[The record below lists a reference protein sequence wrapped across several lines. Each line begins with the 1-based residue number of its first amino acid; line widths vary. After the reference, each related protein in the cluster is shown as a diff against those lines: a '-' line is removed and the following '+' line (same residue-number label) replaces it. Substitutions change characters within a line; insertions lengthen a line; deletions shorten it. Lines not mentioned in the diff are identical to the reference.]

1 MGVAFEVLNSL
12 PFDVAIVGL
21 GIIGVH
27 QLTREAEE
35 TLRRCRHTFVVD
47 SGFGVLPYL
56 QGICET
62 VTDLVPLY
70 QRGKH
75 RLDTYRQMAAQV
87 INAALTS
94 PPVCFATYGHPL
106 VYCYPAV
113 LIQEAAKVFN
123 LQIEIF
129 PGISALDTLMVD
141 LGLDVATDGLQM
153 YEATDLLLRRRPVQ
167 DDVPCIIWQAD
178 VFGVPTYKTRRTS
191 KQGLLPLQNYL
202 LEFYPPGHPVTLVVS
217 RIFPLQKSIVETYRM
232 ESLALEFGRGPQAGT
247 LYIPPVRRR
256 EITDHKFLERISRR
270 SQGAKSARNL
280 SNLESLRRGSQNGSS
295 K

>member
-1 MGVAFEVLNSL
+1 MGVTLEAMNSL

-27 QLTREAEE
+27 QVTREVEE
-35 TLRRCRHTFVVD
+35 TIRRCRHTFVVD
-47 SGFGVLPYL
+47 SGFGVVPYL
-56 QGICET
+56 QGICGT

-70 QRGKH
+70 QRGKN

-87 INAALTS
+87 MNDALTS
-94 PPVCFATYGHPL
+94 APVCFATYGHPL

-113 LIQEAAKVFN
+113 LIQRAAKVLN

-129 PGISALDTLMVD
+129 PGISALDALLVD
-141 LGLDVATDGLQM
+141 LGVEVATDGLQM
-153 YEATDLLLRRRPVQ
+153 YEATDLLVRRRPVQ

-178 VFGVPTYKTRRTS
+178 VFGVPTYKTHRTS
-191 KQGLLPLQNYL
+191 KQGFLPLQNYL
-202 LEFYPPGHPVTLVVS
+202 LKFYPPRHPITLVVS
-217 RIFPLQKSIVETYRM
+217 RIFPLQRSIVETYRM
-232 ESLALEFGRGPQAGT
+232 ESLALELGRGPQAGT

-256 EITDHKFLERISRR
+256 EIADHKFLEQISVH
-270 SQGAKSARNL
+270 GANSFRKL
-280 SNLESLRRGSQNGSS
+280 SNLASLRRGSQIGSS

>member
-1 MGVAFEVLNSL
+1 VNSL

-35 TLRRCRHTFVVD
+35 TIRRCRHTFVVD
-47 SGFGVLPYL
+47 SGFGVIPYL
-56 QGICET
+56 QGICGT

-70 QRGKH
+70 RRGKN

-87 INAALTS
+87 VNAALTS
-94 PPVCFATYGHPL
+94 SPVCFATYGHPL
-106 VYCYPAV
+106 VYCYPAE
-113 LIQEAAKVFN
+113 LIQRAAKVFD
-123 LQIEIF
+123 LRIEIF

-153 YEATDLLLRRRPVQ
+153 YEATDLLVRRRPVQ

-178 VFGVPTYKTRRTS
+178 VVGESTYKTRRAS
-191 KQGLLPLQNYL
+191 KHELLPLQNYL
-202 LEFYPPGHPVTLVVS
+202 LEFYPPRHPITLVFS
-217 RIFPLQKSIVETYRM
+217 RTFPLQRSIVETYRM
-232 ESLALEFGRGPQAGT
+232 KSLALELARGPQVGT

-256 EITDHKFLERISRR
+256 EIADHKFFERISRR
-270 SQGAKSARNL
+270 SQGAKSACNFA
-280 SNLESLRRGSQNGSS
+280 NLESLRRGSQHGSS

>member
-1 MGVAFEVLNSL
+1 MRNVEAKNSL

-35 TLRRCRHTFVVD
+35 TIRHCRHTFVAD
-47 SGFGVLPYL
+47 EGFGVVPYL
-56 QGICET
+56 KGICGT

-87 INAALTS
+87 INGALTT

-113 LIQEAAKVFN
+113 LIQRAAKVFN
-123 LQIEIF
+123 LRIDIF
-129 PGISALDTLMVD
+129 PGISALDALMVD
-141 LGLDVATDGLQM
+141 LRLDDAIDGLQM
-153 YEATDLLLRRRPVQ
+153 YEATDLLVRRRPLQ

-178 VFGVPTYKTRRTS
+178 VVGEPTYKTRRTS
-191 KQGLLPLQNYL
+191 MHRFLPLQNYL
-202 LEFYPPGHPVTLVVS
+202 LEFYPPRHPITLVHS
-217 RIFPLQKSIVETYRM
+217 RTFPLQRSIVETHRM
-232 ESLALEFGRGPQAGT
+232 ESLALELGNGPQAGT

-256 EITDHKFLERISRR
+256 EIADHKLLERISRQ
-270 SQGAKSARNL
+270 SQRAKSARSF
-280 SNLESLRRGSQNGSS
+280 SNLGSLRRGSQNGSS